1 MREVQRKKF
10 SGEVPDF
17 QNQRDRVENT
27 KSMLSSRASAATSYI
42 ALCRKLGAR
51 TTHQGRKGA
60 TESPLEAAM
69 AASESPPLGSAT
81 QSPQFFVVFA
91 YERLH
96 VTR

>member
-42 ALCRKLGAR
+42 ALYRKLGAR

-69 AASESPPLGSAT
+69 AASESPPLGVCDTEST
-81 QSPQFFVVFA
+81 DFCCFC
-91 YERLH
+91 L
-96 VTR
+96 